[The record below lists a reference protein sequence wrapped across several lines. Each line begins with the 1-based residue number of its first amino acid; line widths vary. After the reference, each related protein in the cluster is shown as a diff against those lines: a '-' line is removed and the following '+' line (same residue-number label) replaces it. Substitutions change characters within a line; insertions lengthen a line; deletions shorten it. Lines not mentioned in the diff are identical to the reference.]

1 MTGEQRKFELSV
13 PQILGSALAAVT
25 AAVAASYL
33 GVAGTVIGAAVVSIA
48 STVASA
54 VYTHYLKRTG
64 DRVKQHTLSAW
75 REEQEEGQGLLAAAA
90 NATPAAGEQTAAHAT
105 RAAGEGTAA
114 HATRAAGEQTAANAT
129 RAAGEQTAAH
139 AVRGGGGQGH
149 DTLVM
154 PVVEPAGRG
163 GLPWL
168 KMAVAAAL
176 VFAVSMGG
184 ILAFQA
190 FDHRTLHERV
200 TGGQTTVKEQQ
211 RAPVKDQGH
220 DRQDRDDRPI
230 GPTQSPTPTPTP
242 TPTDTPRTPPPSGTG
257 EPSPSGTPTPT
268 PTDTVEPVPETP
280 GPGEEEQER
289 PDPGEQQSSAPPA
302 TTQPDEPPA
311 QQEGR

>member
-33 GVAGTVIGAAVVSIA
+33 GVAGTVIGAAVVSVA

-75 REEQEEGQGLLAAAA
+75 HEEQEEGQGLLAAAA
-90 NATPAAGEQTAAHAT
+90 NATPTAGEV
-105 RAAGEGTAA
+105 
-114 HATRAAGEQTAANAT
+114 TAANAT
-129 RAAGEQTAAH
+129 RAAGEVTAANATRAH
-139 AVRGGGGQGH
+139 AVQGGGDQAGGDQGR

-154 PVVEPAGRG
+154 PVAVPAGRR

-190 FDHRTLHERV
+190 LDHRTLHERV
-200 TGGQTTVKEQQ
+200 TGGQTPVKERQ
-211 RAPVKDQGH
+211 RAPVQDQGR
-220 DRQDRDDRPI
+220 DRQDHDDRPA
-230 GPTQSPTPTPTP
+230 GVTQSPTPTPTP
-242 TPTDTPRTPPPSGTG
+242 TPTDTPRTPPPSETG
-257 EPSPSGTPTPT
+257 EPRPTSTPTPT

>member
-75 REEQEEGQGLLAAAA
+75 HEDQEEGQGLLAAAA
-90 NATPAAGEQTAAHAT
+90 NATPATAE
-105 RAAGEGTAA
+105 AADETAPHTVVA
-114 HATRAAGEQTAANAT
+114 PGDR
-129 RAAGEQTAAH
+129 TAAH
-139 AVRGGGGQGH
+139 AVPTPGDSRTDAHGGSVGSGDGR

-154 PVVEPAGRG
+154 PVVVPAAHRR
-163 GLPWL
+163 LPWL

-184 ILAFQA
+184 ILAYQA
-190 FDHRTLHERV
+190 VAQQTLHEQV
-200 TGGQTTVKEQQ
+200 TGKKAPQKQ
-211 RAPVKDQGH
+211 RQHAPVQDQGPE
-220 DRQDRDDRPI
+220 RQDREEEPS
-230 GPTQSPTPTPTP
+230 GPTESPTP
-242 TPTDTPRTPPPSGTG
+242 TPTDTPRTPPPSHTPDPK
-257 EPSPSGTPTPT
+257 PSVTPTPT
-268 PTDTVEPVPETP
+268 PTDTVEPTPETP
-280 GPGEEEQER
+280 LPDEGEER
-289 PDPGEQQSSAPPA
+289 PDPGEQQSSGPPA
-302 TTQPDEPPA
+302 TQQPDEPAVTPEA
-311 QQEGR
+311 Q

>member
-90 NATPAAGEQTAAHAT
+90 NATPAAGKETAV
-105 RAAGEGTAA
+105 RRAGEP
-114 HATRAAGEQTAANAT
+114 
-129 RAAGEQTAAH
+129 TAAH
-139 AVRGGGGQGH
+139 AVQGGGDQGH

-154 PVVEPAGRG
+154 PVAVPAGRR

-190 FDHRTLHERV
+190 LDHRTLHERV
-200 TGGQTTVKEQQ
+200 TGGQTPVKEQQ
-211 RAPVKDQGH
+211 RAPVQDQGR
-220 DRQDRDDRPI
+220 DRQDRDDRPT
-230 GPTQSPTPTPTP
+230 GVTQSPTPTPTP
-242 TPTDTPRTPPPSGTG
+242 TPTDTPRTPPPSVTG
-257 EPSPSGTPTPT
+257 EPSPSSTPTPT

-302 TTQPDEPPA
+302 TTQPDEPPV

>member
-90 NATPAAGEQTAAHAT
+90 NATPAAGEETAAH
-105 RAAGEGTAA
+105 
-114 HATRAAGEQTAANAT
+114 AT

-168 KMAVAAAL
+168 KIAVAAAL

-190 FDHRTLHERV
+190 LDHRTLHERV

>member
-90 NATPAAGEQTAAHAT
+90 NATPAAGEETAAH
-105 RAAGEGTAA
+105 
-114 HATRAAGEQTAANAT
+114 AT

-190 FDHRTLHERV
+190 LDHRTLHERV
-200 TGGQTTVKEQQ
+200 TGGQTPVKEQQ

-302 TTQPDEPPA
+302 TTQPDEPPV
-311 QQEGR
+311 QQEER

>member
-1 MTGEQRKFELSV
+1 MTAEQRKFELSV

-75 REEQEEGQGLLAAAA
+75 HEEQEEGKGLLAAAA
-90 NATPAAGEQTAAHAT
+90 YATPAAGEET
-105 RAAGEGTAA
+105 AAGEGTAV
-114 HATRAAGEQTAANAT
+114 RPTA
-129 RAAGEQTAAH
+129 RDGDETAVF
-139 AVRGGGGQGH
+139 AVQAGGGGGR

-154 PVVEPAGRG
+154 PVVEPDGRR

-168 KMAVAAAL
+168 KIAVAAAL

-190 FDHRTLHERV
+190 LDHQTLHERV
-200 TGGQTTVKEQQ
+200 TGRQTPVKEHQ
-211 RAPVKDQGH
+211 RAPVQDQGR
-220 DRQDRDDRPI
+220 DRQDREVVPT
-230 GPTQSPTPTPTP
+230 GPAESPTPTPTP
-242 TPTDTPRTPPPSGTG
+242 TPTDTPTTPPPSETG
-257 EPSPSGTPTPT
+257 EPEPSLTPTPTPT
-268 PTDTVEPVPETP
+268 PTDTGEPVPETP
-280 GPGEEEQER
+280 QPTEEEQER

-302 TTQPDEPPA
+302 TQPQDEPPL

>member
-90 NATPAAGEQTAAHAT
+90 NATPAAGEETAAHAT
-105 RAAGEGTAA
+105 RAVGE
-114 HATRAAGEQTAANAT
+114 E
-129 RAAGEQTAAH
+129 TAAH
-139 AVRGGGGQGH
+139 AVQGGGGRGH

-154 PVVEPAGRG
+154 PVVEPAGRR

-190 FDHRTLHERV
+190 LDHRTLHERV

-220 DRQDRDDRPI
+220 DRQDRDDRPT

-257 EPSPSGTPTPT
+257 EPTPTGTPTPT

-311 QQEGR
+311 QQQGR